1 MKKGKAKYKSLRD
14 WEEGHFDYTIGINV
28 IGSDEVHTLSVRA
41 NSKKQAFKDAELIIT
56 HNGMTFLAKSTM
68 RVLKREKA
76 LDRYQFNFN
85 WAF

>member
-1 MKKGKAKYKSLRD
+1 MKKGKRKYRSLRD
-14 WEEGHFDYTIGINV
+14 WNEGKFDYTIGIDV

-68 RVLKREKA
+68 RVLKREQAK
-76 LDRYQFNFN
+76 DRYTFNLK